1 MIPKRLRLALALLA
15 LAAPQW
21 ALAQAAPEQ
30 KEQPSQTAEEK
41 EAARKE
47 LERKAVEML
56 DGLIIDARAL
66 RIPENRV
73 RVLTSA
79 ADLLWP
85 RDEKRA
91 RALFRDVAAS
101 VNEAAAGNKAG
112 DEEKRDRARASIYT
126 LREELIRTAARRDP
140 QL

>member
-1 MIPKRLRLALALLA
+1 MISKRLCLAVSLLA
-15 LAAPQW
+15 LSLP
-21 ALAQAAPEQ
+21 QAAFAQVESGQ
-30 KEQPSQTAEEK
+30 KGQPSQTAEEK

-47 LERKAVEML
+47 LEKKAVEML

-66 RIPENRV
+66 RVPENRV

-91 RALFRDVAAS
+91 RALFRDVAAAL
-101 VNEAAAGNKAG
+101 NEAAAANKSG
-112 DEEKRDRARASIYT
+112 DEEKRDRARNSVYM
-126 LREELIRTAARRDP
+126 LRDE
-140 QL
+140 

>member
-1 MIPKRLRLALALLA
+1 MISKRLCLALSLLS
-15 LAAPQW
+15 LASP
-21 ALAQAAPEQ
+21 QAAFAQVEPGQ

-47 LERKAVEML
+47 LEKKAVEML
-56 DGLIIDARAL
+56 DGVIIDARAL
-66 RIPENRV
+66 RVAENRV

-91 RALFRDVAAS
+91 RALFRDVAAA
-101 VNEAAAGNKAG
+101 VNEAAGANKSG
-112 DEEKRDRARASIYT
+112 DEEKRDRARKIG
-126 LREELIRTAARRDP
+126 
-140 QL
+140 